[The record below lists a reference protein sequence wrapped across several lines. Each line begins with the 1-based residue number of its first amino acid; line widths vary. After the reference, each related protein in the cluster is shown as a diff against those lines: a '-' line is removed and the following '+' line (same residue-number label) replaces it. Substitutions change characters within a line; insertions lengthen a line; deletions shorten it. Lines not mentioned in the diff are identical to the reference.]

1 MKRFGWTL
9 LLVAIPVF
17 AGCNGGGTAKNEGS
31 TPNQAQV
38 ASGANITQAAEV
50 VAQFLDSFR
59 KGDETTA
66 GRLLTQAAIAE
77 IKKNGLEISPPG
89 SPDSSYK
96 LGRTEYTDEDK
107 DTAYVEV
114 EWTETIEGSA
124 EKKIYE
130 TLFAVRLENNQWR
143 IAGMVI
149 ETDPNVAPE
158 VIDFE
163 NISQNLS
170 QELAPGATQPAGQ
183 AQAQGT
189 VLNAPQ
195 QPLQG
200 APGSVQVNPSLMP
213 NNGLQQGGFQAPANA
228 GLTNGTGQP
237 GGFQP
242 LNAPQTNP
250 QQSTAPQLAMPP
262 GGFQQPLRK

>member
-149 ETDPNVAPE
+149 ETDP
-158 VIDFE
+158 ILLR
-163 NISQNLS
+163 SHR
-170 QELAPGATQPAGQ
+170 
-183 AQAQGT
+183 
-189 VLNAPQ
+189 
-195 QPLQG
+195 
-200 APGSVQVNPSLMP
+200 
-213 NNGLQQGGFQAPANA
+213 
-228 GLTNGTGQP
+228 
-237 GGFQP
+237 
-242 LNAPQTNP
+242 
-250 QQSTAPQLAMPP
+250 
-262 GGFQQPLRK
+262 LRKHFAKPLARVGSWRHSTCRSSSSTRHGAQCTAATFARCSWLGPS